1 MVKAIITKM
10 KSGVR
15 QLFMSCIKRIL
26 FLLPLLLLA
35 LSEQVMGAPPG
46 LGLPIRCIPGEN
58 CFIQNY
64 FDHDPGPDYHDYT
77 CGRLSYNGHHGTDF
91 RLRDL
96 DAMRAKVAVV
106 AAAPGVVIG
115 TRNNEPDITVR
126 KRGKAALKGKDAGNG
141 VRIDHGDGW
150 STQYS
155 HMLQGSIRVHK
166 GQRVESGDILGF
178 VGLSGNTEFPHL
190 DFSVSKD
197 GVHIDPFN
205 PERAA
210 CKAVPETLWTDPV
223 ERSLRYQA
231 TGLLVSGFS
240 TTTPERE
247 IAEDGGYKL
256 PAIPADAENIVYWAE
271 LFGVLKNDYLSVEL
285 YGPNRQKLG
294 NNKTIM
300 SQNKAVVFS
309 STGKRRGASPW
320 PKGTYSALL
329 RLVRNGKLIVEEKR
343 DITVMY

>member
-1 MVKAIITKM
+1 
-10 KSGVR
+10 
-15 QLFMSCIKRIL
+15 MSCIKRIL
-26 FLLPLLLLA
+26 FLLLLLLLA
-35 LSEQVMGAPPG
+35 LSGQVMGASPG

-64 FDHDPGPDYHDYT
+64 FDHDPGSEYHDYT

-106 AAAPGVVIG
+106 AAAPGVVTG
-115 TRNNEPDITVR
+115 TRNNEPDISVR

-141 VRIDHGDGW
+141 VRVDHGDGW

-155 HMLQGSIRVHK
+155 HMLQGSVRVQA
-166 GQRVESGDILGF
+166 GQRVESGDLLGF

-190 DFSVSKD
+190 DFSVSKE

-205 PERAA
+205 PDRAA
-210 CKAVPETLWTDPV
+210 CGAVPATLWTAAV

-231 TGLLVSGFS
+231 TGLLVTGFS

-247 IAEDGGYKL
+247 KAEDGGYKL
-256 PAIPADAENIVYWAE
+256 STVPADAESIVYWVE
-271 LFGVLKNDYLSVEL
+271 LFGVLKNDHLTIAL
-285 YGPNRQKLG
+285 LDPAHKPLGINKKLM
-294 NNKTIM
+294 TA
-300 SQNKAVVFS
+300 SKAVVFS
-309 STGKRRGASPW
+309 STGKRRGAAPW

-329 RLVRNGKLIVEEKR
+329 RLVRNGKLIIEEKR
-343 DITVMY
+343 DITVM